1 MIRVPK
7 IRLKYFL
14 IALPFLLSIPSVFV
28 LALERF
34 TTSDQRFC
42 LTCHYQMWGKDFL
55 VESKVHPPEVRCPE
69 CHATQH
75 VPFLPP
81 KDFASDPSR
90 VNVNCMRCHEAM
102 TEKQDVEGFKYNVMK
117 IKFPH
122 KLHLQDVGAICTDC
136 HYNVKHDKHIPQTNR
151 PRMVACFECH
161 DQETT
166 SCLQCHPK
174 GEHLLLSLLPRQE
187 TIAKPVCDQCH
198 AGFEQRVQPTYG
210 LRFKHAKHLDKG
222 IACDTCHENRNRH
235 GTIIKERADCMS
247 CHHGDEA
254 QACTDCHETQVAMRS
269 GTLPGVAGEA
279 DVMAEDVSCDVCHA
293 GVRDGHDPQAIRQ
306 TCGDCHD
313 QEQNVVTRLDQIQQS
328 VSAELTR
335 VAARYNALQD
345 GHSSPGVVRAGEIL
359 EDLRSDGSRGFH
371 NAQYAGTLLKQ
382 ADELISAEE
391 RAEVQ

>member
-55 VESKVHPPEVRCPE
+55 VDSKVHPPEVRCPE

-102 TEKQDVEGFKYNVMK
+102 TEKKDNEGFKYNVMK

-161 DQETT
+161 DQATT
-166 SCLQCHPK
+166 SCLKCHPK

-187 TIAKPVCDQCH
+187 TITKPVCDQCH
-198 AGFEQRVQPTYG
+198 EGFEERVQPKYG
-210 LRFKHAKHLDKG
+210 LRFKHAKHLEKG

-293 GVRDGHDPQAIRQ
+293 GVREGHDPQAIRQ

-313 QEQNVVTRLDQIQQS
+313 QDVLTRLDQIQRS

-335 VAARYNALQD
+335 VDARYNALQD

-371 NAQYAGTLLKQ
+371 NAKYADTLLKQ

>member
-28 LALERF
+28 FGLERF

-69 CHATQH
+69 CHATEH
-75 VPFLPP
+75 VPLLPP

-90 VNVNCMRCHEAM
+90 VNVNCMRCHEEM
-102 TEKQDVEGFKYNVMK
+102 TNKRDTQGFKYNVMK

-122 KLHLQDVGAICTDC
+122 EFHLQEVGAICTDC

-161 DQETT
+161 DQATT
-166 SCLQCHPK
+166 SCLKCHPK
-174 GEHLLLSLLPRQE
+174 GEHLLLSLLPRQQ
-187 TIAKPVCDQCH
+187 TIDKPVCDQCH
-198 AGFEQRVQPTYG
+198 EGFEERVQAKYG
-210 LRFKHAKHLDKG
+210 LRFKHPKHLAKG

-235 GTIIKERADCMS
+235 GTIIKDRADCMS

-254 QACTDCHETQVAMRS
+254 QACTECHETQVAMRS
-269 GTLPGVAGEA
+269 GTLPGMTGEA
-279 DVMAEDVSCDVCHA
+279 DVMAEDVDCDVCHD
-293 GVRDGHDPQAIRQ
+293 GVREGHDPQAIRA
-306 TCGDCHD
+306 TCSSCHD
-313 QEQNVVTRLDQIQQS
+313 EEEGVVSRLDDIQRS

-335 VAARYNALQD
+335 VGARYDALQD
-345 GHSSPGVVRAGEIL
+345 GHSSGIAVAGEII

-371 NAQYAGTLLKQ
+371 NATYADELLKH

-391 RAEVQ
+391 RAEAQ